1 VIGRAFMN
9 KNTSHYLF
17 LFLAVTITLCI
28 STSVLAKVEWS
39 IVNRIELEDSPLDVA
54 VSRDGTTAYILCEK
68 SLLIYSILQN
78 KVTDTVQLRG
88 KFSQVAISPG
98 GENLLLTDTEK
109 KQVSII
115 RVSQIYDIKIG
126 QSPIIG
132 QVDASVNVFAFLD
145 YQ

>member
-1 VIGRAFMN
+1 MN

>member
-1 VIGRAFMN
+1 MIWRIFMN
-9 KNTSHYLF
+9 KNISHYF
-17 LFLAVTITLCI
+17 PLFLAVMFALCL

-39 IVNRIELEDSPLDVA
+39 VVNRIELEDNPLDIA

-68 SLLIYSILQN
+68 GLLIYSTLQN
-78 KVTDTVQLRG
+78 KVTDTIQLTGR
-88 KFSQVAISPG
+88 FSQIAISPG

-115 RVSQIYDIKIG
+115 RISQIYDIEMG
-126 QSPIIG
+126 QSPVIG
-132 QVDASVNVFAFLD
+132 QVDAPVNVFAFLD

>member
-1 VIGRAFMN
+1 MN
-9 KNTSHYLF
+9 KNISHYLF
-17 LFLAVTITLCI
+17 LFLAVTITLCL
-28 STSVLAKVEWS
+28 SASVLAKVEWS
-39 IVNRIELEDSPLDVA
+39 IVNRIELEDSPLDLA

-68 SLLIYSILQN
+68 GLLIYSIVQN
-78 KVTDTVQLRG
+78 KVTDTIQLKG
-88 KFSQVAISPG
+88 KFSQIEISPG

-115 RVSQIYDIKIG
+115 RISQIYDIKIG

>member
-1 VIGRAFMN
+1 MN
-9 KNTSHYLF
+9 KNISHYLS
-17 LFLAVTITLCI
+17 LFLAVTFALCL

-39 IVNRIELEDSPLDVA
+39 VVNRIELEDNPLDIA

-68 SLLIYSILQN
+68 GLLIYSILQN
-78 KVTDTVQLRG
+78 KVTDTIQLTGR
-88 KFSQVAISPG
+88 FSQIAISPG

-115 RVSQIYDIKIG
+115 RISQIYDIEMG
-126 QSPIIG
+126 QSPVIG
-132 QVDASVNVFAFLD
+132 QVDAPVNVFAFLD